1 MLWKWLASGDTFWP
15 VYIVRTVV
23 TVLSLWQCVQETDE
37 GIILCIEDYK
47 TPRLQSMIPFDLLML
62 NEWVLKINGVI
73 PLWRRPLWRMPV
85 WRFHYGVGPAWRI
98 PVWRVPVRRRSGVAL
113 FQFGAFQ
120 YGAGPVRRISLWRSS
135 GLALR
140 SIVVNV
146 PCRV

>member
-1 MLWKWLASGDTFWP
+1 MIWIRLILALIDQSPSYLILVRRFMDKQCTPGYHLGHRWGWP
-15 VYIVRTVV
+15 KDIPLLSAIFTVSKAWRQG
-23 TVLSLWQCVQETDE
+23 TSA
-37 GIILCIEDYK
+37 
-47 TPRLQSMIPFDLLML
+47 
-62 NEWVLKINGVI
+62 GVI

-85 WRFHYGVGPAWRI
+85 WRFHYGAGPAWRI